1 MEGESASPIGHKALR
16 RVAGKVRL
24 CLICSDRT
32 SKNLVKVLKR
42 EADAPDQQRP
52 ERPEAEGS
60 GTIEQ
65 RIEEAKQKAREM
77 QPEDNG

>member
-1 MEGESASPIGHKALR
+1 MGDEHVQPDASA
-16 RVAGKVRL
+16 
-24 CLICSDRT
+24 
-32 SKNLVKVLKR
+32 
-42 EADAPDQQRP
+42 E
-52 ERPEAEGS
+52 EAEGS